1 MRTTVSSLVL
11 MMATSIIVV
20 TSQDDGWTGCINQSL
35 NKNQNLVRIQQP
47 SRVCLSIANDTN
59 WNSGSTS
66 YIRASFE
73 PKADEYSRFHIP
85 NCTFWITHSTTLREL
100 ITLFCCSQN
109 SNTYFF
115 CPILYNSI
123 PRFSTEKE

>member
-1 MRTTVSSLVL
+1 MKMRTIVSSLVL

-85 NCTFWITHSTTLREL
+85 NCTFWITHSLNYYVEGIDYSFL
-100 ITLFCCSQN
+100 LFVKLK
-109 SNTYFF
+109 YLFF
-115 CPILYNSI
+115 LSYSI
-123 PRFSTEKE
+123 QQHTAI